1 MFHVYLHTNEY
12 KTGQIEMNAGNRIPV
27 SVRITQEDA
36 DFIAEL
42 KIEGANTPSEKIR
55 ELLKQARLAHT
66 QTRDYESALTAQEQ
80 FLQAA
85 RRSVLHAEKQAGVHS
100 HIVARLFEQ
109 LPDLAATL
117 AADLPEEAAQP
128 DLQKYERELM
138 WRIVRLTDSILQ
150 LAVTGKGAAY
160 DDTVLQQLEN
170 TLKLADIV
178 RRASEVGAEAV

>member
-1 MFHVYLHTNEY
+1 M
-12 KTGQIEMNAGNRIPV
+12 AAANRIPIR
-27 SVRITQEDA
+27 VRLSQEDA

-55 ELLKQARLAHT
+55 ELLTQARLAHS
-66 QTRDYESALTAQEQ
+66 QTHDYGTALAAQEQ
-80 FLQAA
+80 FFQVA
-85 RRSVLHAEKQAGVHS
+85 RRDVLHAEKEFGIHS

-117 AADLPEEAAQP
+117 AADLPENAQEA
-128 DLQKYERELM
+128 DLKQYERELM

-160 DDTVLQQLEN
+160 DDTVLQQLET
-170 TLKLADIV
+170 TLKLAKIV
-178 RRASEVGAEAV
+178 QQAGEV

>member
-1 MFHVYLHTNEY
+1 M
-12 KTGQIEMNAGNRIPV
+12 AAANRIPI
-27 SVRITQEDA
+27 SVRISQEDS

-55 ELLKQARLAHT
+55 ELLTQARLAHS
-66 QTRDYESALTAQEQ
+66 QTHDYSTALAAQEQ
-80 FLQAA
+80 FFQVA
-85 RRSVLHAEKQAGVHS
+85 RRDVLHAEKEWGIHS

-117 AADLPEEAAQP
+117 AADLPENAQAA
-128 DLQKYERELM
+128 DLKRYECELM
-138 WRIVRLTDSILQ
+138 RRIVRLTDSILQ

-170 TLKLADIV
+170 TLKLAKIV
-178 RRASEVGAEAV
+178 QQAGEV

>member
-1 MFHVYLHTNEY
+1 
-12 KTGQIEMNAGNRIPV
+12 MNATNRIPI

-55 ELLKQARLAHT
+55 ELLKLARLAHT
-66 QTRDYESALTAQEQ
+66 QTRDYSSALTAQHD
-80 FLQAA
+80 
-85 RRSVLHAEKQAGVHS
+85 VLHAEKQAGAHS

-109 LPDLAATL
+109 LPDLGATL
-117 AADLPEEAAQP
+117 AADLPEEA
-128 DLQKYERELM
+128 DLDDLKKYERELM

-170 TLKLADIV
+170 TLKLAKIV
-178 RRASEVGAEAV
+178 QQANEV

>member
-1 MFHVYLHTNEY
+1 
-12 KTGQIEMNAGNRIPV
+12 MNTTNRIPV

-55 ELLKQARLAHT
+55 ELLTQARLAHS
-66 QTRDYESALTAQEQ
+66 QTHDYGTALAAQEQ
-80 FLQAA
+80 FFQVA
-85 RRSVLHAEKQAGVHS
+85 RRDVLHAEKEFGIHS

-117 AADLPEEAAQP
+117 AADLPENAQEA
-128 DLQKYERELM
+128 DLKQYERELM

-170 TLKLADIV
+170 TLKLAKIV
-178 RRASEVGAEAV
+178 QQAGEV

>member
-1 MFHVYLHTNEY
+1 M
-12 KTGQIEMNAGNRIPV
+12 AAANRIPI
-27 SVRITQEDA
+27 SVRISQEDA

-55 ELLKQARLAHT
+55 ELLTQARLAHS
-66 QTRDYESALTAQEQ
+66 QTHDYSTALAAQEQ

-160 DDTVLQQLEN
+160 DDAVLQQLEN

-178 RRASEVGAEAV
+178 RRAAEGAEAV

>member
-1 MFHVYLHTNEY
+1 
-12 KTGQIEMNAGNRIPV
+12 MNATNRIPV

-55 ELLKQARLAHT
+55 ELLTQARLAHS
-66 QTRDYESALTAQEQ
+66 QTHDYGTALVAQEQ
-80 FLQAA
+80 FFQVA
-85 RRSVLHAEKQAGVHS
+85 RRDVLHAEKEWGIHS

-109 LPDLAATL
+109 LPDFAATL
-117 AADLPEEAAQP
+117 AADLPENAQAA
-128 DLQKYERELM
+128 DLKRYECELM
-138 WRIVRLTDSILQ
+138 RRIVRLTDSILQ

-170 TLKLADIV
+170 TLKLAKIV
-178 RRASEVGAEAV
+178 QQAGEV

>member
-1 MFHVYLHTNEY
+1 
-12 KTGQIEMNAGNRIPV
+12 MNATNRIPV

-66 QTRDYESALTAQEQ
+66 QTRDYGSALTAQEQ
-80 FLQAA
+80 FFQAA
-85 RRSVLHAEKQAGVHS
+85 KHDVLHAEKQAGAHS
-100 HIVARLFEQ
+100 HIV
-109 LPDLAATL
+109 
-117 AADLPEEAAQP
+117 
-128 DLQKYERELM
+128 ERELM

-170 TLKLADIV
+170 TLKLARIV
-178 RRASEVGAEAV
+178 QQAGEV

>member
-1 MFHVYLHTNEY
+1 M
-12 KTGQIEMNAGNRIPV
+12 AAANRIPI
-27 SVRITQEDA
+27 SVRISQEDA

-55 ELLKQARLAHT
+55 ELLTQARLAHS
-66 QTRDYESALTAQEQ
+66 QTHDYSTALAAQEQ

-117 AADLPEEAAQP
+117 AADLPENAQEA
-128 DLQKYERELM
+128 DLKQYERELM

-170 TLKLADIV
+170 TLKLAKIV
-178 RRASEVGAEAV
+178 QQAGEV